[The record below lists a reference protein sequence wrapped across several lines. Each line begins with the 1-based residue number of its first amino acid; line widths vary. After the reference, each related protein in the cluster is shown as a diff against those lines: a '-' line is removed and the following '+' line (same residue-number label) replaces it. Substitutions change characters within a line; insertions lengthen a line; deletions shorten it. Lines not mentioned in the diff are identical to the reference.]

1 MSLESKANF
10 ELLKAERK
18 REGGRGLKKK
28 KKRGGGVG
36 GGEKSMI
43 HSTQEAFSHSTS
55 CITHEVLT
63 EPRAHSPFPLA
74 VSGWQPAQAGMNK
87 MFRPFLSVLL
97 SLFPSFR
104 LSPGRGTVSP
114 PPPHPLRIEV
124 TVMETGC
131 CWRRRQVGPGC
142 GCVGQPTSRAAPL
155 VALEVCS
162 VPASSRAAHYSGPC
176 A

>member
-1 MSLESKANF
+1 
-10 ELLKAERK
+10 
-18 REGGRGLKKK
+18 
-28 KKRGGGVG
+28 
-36 GGEKSMI
+36 MI

-97 SLFPSFR
+97 FSFPLFPS
-104 LSPGRGTVSP
+104 LSGPWHC
-114 PPPHPLRIEV
+114 PPHPPNPLRIEV
-124 TVMETGC
+124 TLIGNRVLLE
-131 CWRRRQVGPGC
+131 RRQVGPGC
-142 GCVGQPTSRAAPL
+142 GCVGQPSSRAAPL

-162 VPASSRAAHYSGPC
+162 VPTSSRAAHYSGPC